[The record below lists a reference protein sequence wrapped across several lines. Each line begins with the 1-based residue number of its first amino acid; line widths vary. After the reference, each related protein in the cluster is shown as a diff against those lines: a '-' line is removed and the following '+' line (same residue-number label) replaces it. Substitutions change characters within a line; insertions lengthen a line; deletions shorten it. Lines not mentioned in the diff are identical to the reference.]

1 VTQSQLLRVVLW
13 MTGTLVSFSV
23 MAVSVRELAG
33 QFSIFEIL
41 TIRSGLGLILT
52 VLVGLTQPALF
63 RSMQPRRL
71 PLHFVRNSTH
81 FVAQYLWSISLTL
94 LPLATVFA
102 LEFTMPAWTALLAG
116 LFLGETLTRNRLGAV
131 ACGAI
136 GVLLILRPGLDAFQ
150 PAALL
155 VLAAAFGYALSNIAT
170 KKLTTAGET
179 TFAIVLW
186 MNIMQLPFGYLGSDP
201 LFFLKIDSS
210 NLIAVAAIGI
220 SGLTAHYCLTNALA
234 AGEATVVIPLD
245 FMRLPLIALVGWT
258 FYGEALD
265 MLVFVGGAVIIAG
278 VLWNLKSETQRS
290 PKSASGAPPAPRSG
304 VGAAHD
310 G

>member
-1 VTQSQLLRVVLW
+1 LLRVVLW

-23 MAVSVRELAG
+23 MAVSVRALAG
-33 QFSIFEIL
+33 RFSIFEIL
-41 TIRSGLGLILT
+41 TIRSGLGLLLT

-63 RSMQPRRL
+63 NSVRPRRL
-71 PLHFVRNSTH
+71 HLHFVRNSTH
-81 FVAQYLWSISLTL
+81 FVAQYLWAVSLTL

-116 LFLGETLTRNRLGAV
+116 LFLGEALTRNRLGAI
-131 ACGAI
+131 ACGI
-136 GVLLILRPGLDAFQ
+136 VGVLLILRPGFGVFQ

-155 VLAAAFGYALSNIAT
+155 VLAAAFGYAVSNIAT
-170 KKLTTAGET
+170 KKLTSAREA
-179 TFAIVLW
+179 TFAIVIW
-186 MNIMQLPFGYLGSDP
+186 MNLMQLPFGYLGSDP

-210 NLIAVAAIGI
+210 NLIGVAGIGM

-265 MLVFVGGAVIIAG
+265 VLVFVGGAVIIAG
-278 VLWNLKSETQRS
+278 VLWNLKSETQRGAK
-290 PKSASGAPPAPRSG
+290 PGQTAPPTA
-304 VGAAHD
+304 GAARD